1 MARMVRLVSMRR
13 ICAVLAVA
21 ALATGCAALPSL
33 ASLSQVAFDLDGV
46 SRVELAGVDLTR
58 VRGYED
64 LSALDAFRVGTAL
77 ARGALPLE
85 MILDIRADNP
95 GGNPDARLLE
105 LDWDLFLEGRRTVG
119 GELSQALDLP
129 SGATTQIP
137 LLVRLDLLEFFDGSA
152 RDLVNLAA
160 GLAGVGG
167 EPVAVR
173 LEATPTVDTPV
184 GPIRYPRPI
193 SMGSTVGSAIDPPGA
208 P

>member
-1 MARMVRLVSMRR
+1 MSTPERTISMRR
-13 ICAVLAVA
+13 IWLGLGLAMLV
-21 ALATGCAALPSL
+21 TGCATLSSL
-33 ASLSQVAFDLDGV
+33 ASLRQVDFDLDGV
-46 SRVELAGVDLTR
+46 TRVELAGVDLTR

-64 LSALDAFRVGTAL
+64 LSALDALRVGTAL
-77 ARGALPLE
+77 ARGNLPLE

-95 GGNPDARLLE
+95 TGNPDARLLA
-105 LDWDLFLEGRRTVG
+105 LDWDLFLEGRRTIG

-129 SGATTQIP
+129 TGATTQIP

-160 GLAGVGG
+160 GLAGIGG

-173 LEATPTVDTPV
+173 LDATPTVETPI

-193 SMGSTVGSAIDPPGA
+193 SMGSTVGSSFDPSRDP
-208 P
+208 